1 MLNTWVRCFL
11 HLSKQKHL
19 YLCCHS
25 YYDTIKHIFL
35 DSIYVKQLCNPLR
48 LFLKNDISLPI
59 LTSQTIFGFINGIE
73 SIASKIRNNMLL
85 MFKLH
90 FCKSREVGTLE
101 LGRLMNEKNKV
112 KLLIKKSAQNDVA
125 KLRRYNNK
133 LEKAHKTIKI

>member
-1 MLNTWVRCFL
+1 
-11 HLSKQKHL
+11 
-19 YLCCHS
+19 
-25 YYDTIKHIFL
+25 
-35 DSIYVKQLCNPLR
+35 
-48 LFLKNDISLPI
+48 
-59 LTSQTIFGFINGIE
+59 
-73 SIASKIRNNMLL
+73 MLL

-133 LEKAHKTIKI
+133 LEKTHKTIKI